1 MLKHFLL
8 VLDGKEKVPGLGRPS
23 LKRDGREECW
33 VSTGG
38 CAKGRDQ
45 PRITFGSREGRLE

>member
-1 MLKHFLL
+1 MLKPLLLFLE
-8 VLDGKEKVPGLGRPS
+8 GKKKVPGLGKPS

-33 VSTGG
+33 VTAEG

-45 PRITFGSREGRLE
+45 PRITFGSRKGRLE

>member
-8 VLDGKEKVPGLGRPS
+8 FLDGKEKVPGLGRAS

-33 VSTGG
+33 VST
-38 CAKGRDQ
+38 KGRDQ
-45 PRITFGSREGRLE
+45 PRITSGSREGRLE